1 MKANIFIL
9 ICLVLL
15 SFGILAGDEKN
26 IVEGKK
32 CHIPEKPGMPNGR
45 AATEQEIIEVQ
56 KKVKA
61 YINKGE
67 QYLQCIAAL
76 EQEWGE
82 NVTPEQKQ
90 GIVTLHNGM
99 VDAMGSVA
107 SAFNSTVRAYKG
119 KRPQ

>member
-1 MKANIFIL
+1 MKDKLFIL
-9 ICLVLL
+9 VCLASL
-15 SFGILAGDEKN
+15 SFVVLAGDQKSIEEDKN
-26 IVEGKK
+26 

-61 YINKGE
+61 YIKKGE
-67 QYLQCIAAL
+67 QYIQCIAAL
-76 EQEWGE
+76 EQTWGE
-82 NVTPEQKQ
+82 NVTPKQKQ

-99 VDAMGSVA
+99 VDAMESVA